1 MKFDSQSAFPYP
13 VLRSNSDDYIGEEF
27 SVLYEVSATNELVK
41 INASFNLTC
50 DAILE
55 QINNRHAVYGLLVTS
70 NETFEQQF
78 FESEVST
85 SEFRI
90 SSQLLRGRISIEP
103 YIVVKNGIENFESSS
118 INNEFGSGL
127 FSFTSGEILAQGI
140 PSSFS
145 ISRDYFKPLQSIVKI
160 NLKEELPR
168 GEWNIKLEQDHIIV
182 DVSQHIHNTYTRAK
196 NSKNGQNIM
205 LNSIWFSVITH
216 AVDVLKNSSD
226 VYGEYIWA
234 DVITGKINN
243 LGIDLD
249 SQDSYKIV
257 TTLLNNPLL
266 RLGDIF

>member
-13 VLRSNSDDYIGEEF
+13 VLRPDNNDYVGEDF
-27 SVLYEVSATNELVK
+27 SILYEVSTTNELVI
-41 INASFNLTC
+41 INANFNLTC
-50 DAILE
+50 NAILD
-55 QINNRHAVYGLLVTS
+55 QIDNGYAIYGLLVTS

-78 FESEVST
+78 FESEVAV
-85 SEFRI
+85 SEFKI

-103 YIVVKNGIENFESSS
+103 YIVVKKGIENFESTS
-118 INNEFGSGL
+118 INSEFGNGR
-127 FSFTSGEILAQGI
+127 FSFRSGEILAQGT

-160 NLKEELPR
+160 NLKEELPK
-168 GEWNIKLEQDHIIV
+168 GEWSIKLEQDHIIV
-182 DVSQHIHNTYTRAK
+182 DVSQHIHNTYIRAK
-196 NSKNGQNIM
+196 NSKSGQNIM
-205 LNSIWFSVITH
+205 LNSIWFSVIVH
-216 AVDVLKNSSD
+216 AVDVLKKSTD
-226 VYGEYIWA
+226 IYGGYIWA

>member
-13 VLRSNSDDYIGEEF
+13 VLRSDNDDYIGEEF
-27 SVLYEVSATNELVK
+27 SVLYEVSATNELVI

-50 DAILE
+50 SGILE
-55 QINNRHAVYGLLVTS
+55 QIENEYAIYGLLVTS

-78 FESEVST
+78 FESKEST
-85 SEFRI
+85 AEFRM

-103 YIVVKNGIENFESSS
+103 YIVVKKIIENYESLS

-127 FSFTSGEILAQGI
+127 FLFEPGEILAQGV

-145 ISRDYFKPLQSIVKI
+145 ISRDFFKPLQSIVKI
-160 NLKEELPR
+160 NLKEGLVK
-168 GEWNIKLEQDHIIV
+168 GEWSIKLEQDHIIV

-196 NSKNGQNIM
+196 NSKSGQNIM
-205 LNSIWFSVITH
+205 LNSIWFSVIVH
-216 AVDVLKNSSD
+216 AVEVLKKSSD
-226 VYGEYIWA
+226 IYGEYVWA
-234 DVITGKINN
+234 NVITAKINN
-243 LGIDLD
+243 LGVDLD

-257 TTLLNNPLL
+257 TTLLNDPLL